1 MNYIFDLYLR
11 KQWSNDLSQW
21 LTLINREI
29 HQKHEL
35 LEKSMKGNE
44 SSKTAR

>member
-1 MNYIFDLYLR
+1 MVTYACLLLQVRHYTCQVIY
-11 KQWSNDLSQW
+11 
-21 LTLINREI
+21 TEI